1 MKKEQ
6 AQAEYLKLLQQ
17 MIESEEKIMEE
28 AKNKGVWKQ
37 GLDSNNV
44 LFAENSK
51 KFKEKIELLKTMVDE

>member
-1 MKKEQ
+1 MNKEQ

-17 MIESEEKIMEE
+17 KIESEEKIMEE
-28 AKNKGVWKQ
+28 AKKKGIWKQ
-37 GLDSNNV
+37 GLDSNNL